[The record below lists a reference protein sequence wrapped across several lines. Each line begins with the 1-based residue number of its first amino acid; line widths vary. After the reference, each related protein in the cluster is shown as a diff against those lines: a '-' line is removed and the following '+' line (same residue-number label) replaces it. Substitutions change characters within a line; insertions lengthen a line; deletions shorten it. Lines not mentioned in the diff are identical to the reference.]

1 MTLTAR
7 EQLSLLLGRAAS
19 LAITEREAQ
28 ERLQK
33 TMNALVFFQ
42 LNVRLWVRRMRR
54 RRAAFKVTMRT
65 ELGYASSHPLSAEQ
79 TALRKIRVREHGWRS
94 GMRYQP
100 LGDPK
105 LHLEKKP
112 GEASLRPAVD
122 EAVSEA
128 RESFVFLGHGE
139 SAYGKVAPRAYA
151 YFQTYLSD
159 PKASLLVTVEALGG
173 DPDLFMSRDDTHP
186 TAASATWASADL
198 GADAINVAPS
208 DPHHGVGHYHIAV
221 YAGDAGAEC
230 RFKVTVY
237 LRRGGGGNGGSGSS
251 SAMAKQPSSAGGD
264 ARGKEMRQHIA
275 AAERRRR
282 RVMKGASAGAL
293 MAEAGHLT
301 GGPQSSGRTP
311 QQRLDALV
319 DLPRDRPPAR
329 AAAAEAVHVLTPA
342 LAQRLPFALAAGSGG
357 APVQVGVAA
366 LSTEWLVA
374 VLSHAV
380 ALRTL
385 GPGEKLWSAGEA
397 AGSVGIVTRGEVR
410 VATDVSLAAVAAAAS
425 AELEIPEFGGAAAPR
440 RLAPGDCVGEEPLL
454 GRGARRPRTVVAGGA
469 GAEVALLRYDAL
481 LRLQE
486 MEAEAAEVVL
496 RLLAVCSPAHP
507 TLGDAA
513 TAAAAVGA
521 AAADRPA
528 RRSSLAPPPRSARR
542 TRQPCLRPPASRSA
556 STSLSGLHPCDR
568 VAPSTPTPTLPS
580 RRRRA
585 ATAADDP
592 RRTSLQ
598 SPWRP
603 PPRAA
608 PRRRAAAAATAAAAA
623 AAATTTACRRP
634 AAAAGVVDAGAPAR
648 RRAPRRAAGGV
659 GGADDAHA
667 VARAVG
673 GAGARVSRAGVGAAA
688 AVGGAAA
695 D

>member
-28 ERLQK
+28 EKLQK

-122 EAVSEA
+122 EAVTSEA

-237 LRRGGGGNGGSGSS
+237 LRRGGGGGG
-251 SAMAKQPSSAGGD
+251 
-264 ARGKEMRQHIA
+264 RH
-275 AAERRRR
+275 
-282 RVMKGASAGAL
+282 
-293 MAEAGHLT
+293 
-301 GGPQSSGRTP
+301 
-311 QQRLDALV
+311 
-319 DLPRDRPPAR
+319 
-329 AAAAEAVHVLTPA
+329 AAAARWRSCRRRPA
-342 LAQRLPFALAAGSGG
+342 ATRAARRC
-357 APVQVGVAA
+357 AN
-366 LSTEWLVA
+366 T
-374 VLSHAV
+374 
-380 ALRTL
+380 LRR
-385 GPGEKLWSAGEA
+385 PSA
-397 AGSVGIVTRGEVR
+397 
-410 VATDVSLAAVAAAAS
+410 AAAAS
-425 AELEIPEFGGAAAPR
+425 
-440 RLAPGDCVGEEPLL
+440 
-454 GRGARRPRTVVAGGA
+454 
-469 GAEVALLRYDAL
+469 
-481 LRLQE
+481 
-486 MEAEAAEVVL
+486 
-496 RLLAVCSPAHP
+496 
-507 TLGDAA
+507 
-513 TAAAAVGA
+513 
-521 AAADRPA
+521 
-528 RRSSLAPPPRSARR
+528 
-542 TRQPCLRPPASRSA
+542 
-556 STSLSGLHPCDR
+556 
-568 VAPSTPTPTLPS
+568 
-580 RRRRA
+580 
-585 ATAADDP
+585 
-592 RRTSLQ
+592 
-598 SPWRP
+598 
-603 PPRAA
+603 
-608 PRRRAAAAATAAAAA
+608 
-623 AAATTTACRRP
+623 
-634 AAAAGVVDAGAPAR
+634 
-648 RRAPRRAAGGV
+648 
-659 GGADDAHA
+659 
-667 VARAVG
+667 
-673 GAGARVSRAGVGAAA
+673 
-688 AVGGAAA
+688 
-695 D
+695 